1 MSDPMRQPVE
11 PRVEPFVDR
20 LDREALTLDR
30 QPLETFQV
38 NVGKL
43 CNQACHHCHVDA
55 GPKRP
60 EQMDERTARRA
71 LELLAASPAVRTLDI
86 TGGAPELNPWFRLLV
101 EGAREL
107 GKEVIDR
114 CNLTILFEPG
124 QEDLARFL
132 ADHRV
137 RVVASL
143 PCYTSDNV
151 DRQRGRG
158 VFDKSIRA
166 LRLLN
171 EHGYGLPEGDLELD
185 LVFNPG
191 GPSLPGAQA
200 QLEADYRV
208 RLLEDHGVRF
218 SSLLTITNVPINRF
232 REDLERSG
240 RHDEYM
246 DLLVGSF
253 NPCAARE
260 VMCRTL
266 VSVSWDGVLY
276 DCDFN
281 QMLDLPVGDR
291 RRTLWDVAS
300 LSELDRGPIALDDH
314 CYACC
319 AGAGSSCRGAL
330 A

>member
-1 MSDPMRQPVE
+1 MSDPLGQPVE

-20 LDREALTLDR
+20 LERETLVLDR
-30 QPLETFQV
+30 RPLETLQV

-55 GPKRP
+55 GPRRL
-60 EQMDERTARRA
+60 EQMDERTARRILA
-71 LELLAASPAVRTLDI
+71 LLAASPSVRTVDV

-101 EGAREL
+101 EGSRGLERD
-107 GKEVIDR
+107 VIDR
-114 CNLTILFEPG
+114 CNLTVLLEPG
-124 QEDLARFL
+124 QEDLPRFL
-132 ADHRV
+132 ADHQV

-143 PCYTSDNV
+143 PCYTSENV
-151 DRQRGRG
+151 DRQRGSG
-158 VFDKSIRA
+158 VFEKSIRA

-171 EHGYGLPEGDLELD
+171 EHGYGKPDGDLGLD

-191 GPSLPGAQA
+191 GPSLPGPQA
-200 QLEADYRV
+200 QLEADYRE
-208 RLLEDHGVRF
+208 RLLVDHGIHF
-218 SSLLTITNVPINRF
+218 SRLLTITNVPINRF
-232 REDLERSG
+232 RDDLERQG
-240 RHDEYM
+240 RYDEYM
-246 DLLVGSF
+246 ELLAGSF

-266 VSVSWDGVLY
+266 VSVSWDGGLY

-291 RRTLWDVAS
+291 RRTVWDVES
-300 LSELDRGPIALDDH
+300 LSELDRGSIALDDH

-319 AGAGSSCRGAL
+319 AGAGSSCGGAL

>member
-1 MSDPMRQPVE
+1 MSDPMRLPVE

-20 LDREALTLDR
+20 LEREALVLDR
-30 QPLETFQV
+30 KPLETLQV

-60 EQMDERTARRA
+60 EQMDERTARRI
-71 LELLAASPAVRTLDI
+71 LELLEASPGIRTVDI
-86 TGGAPELNPWFRLLV
+86 TGGAPELNAWFRLLV
-101 EGAREL
+101 EGARAL
-107 GKEVIDR
+107 GKDVIDR

-132 ADHRV
+132 ADHQV

-143 PCYTSDNV
+143 PCYTSENV

-158 VFDKSIRA
+158 VFNKSIRA
-166 LRLLN
+166 LQLLN
-171 EHGYGLPEGDLELD
+171 EHGYGMEGSDLGLD

-191 GPSLPGAQA
+191 GPSLPGAQE
-200 QLEADYRV
+200 QLEADYRE
-208 RLLEDHGVRF
+208 RLLADHGIHF
-218 SSLLTITNVPINRF
+218 SRLLTITNVPINRF
-232 REDLERSG
+232 RDDLERSG
-240 RHDEYM
+240 RYEEYM
-246 DLLVGSF
+246 ELLADSF

-291 RRTLWDVAS
+291 RQTLWDVES
-300 LSELDRGPIALDDH
+300 LSDFDRGPIALDDH

-319 AGAGSSCRGAL
+319 AGAGSSCGGAL

>member
-1 MSDPMRQPVE
+1 MSDPMRVPVQPGI
-11 PRVEPFVDR
+11 EPFVDR
-20 LDREALTLDR
+20 LEREALVLDR
-30 QPLETFQV
+30 RCLETLQV

-60 EQMDERTARRA
+60 EQMDERTARRI
-71 LELLAASPAVRTLDI
+71 LELLEASPGVRAIDV
-86 TGGAPELNPWFRLLV
+86 TGGAPELNPWFRHLV
-101 EGAREL
+101 EGSREL
-107 GKEVIDR
+107 GRDVIDR
-114 CNLTILFEPG
+114 CNLTVLFEPG

-132 ADHRV
+132 AGHRV

-143 PCYTSDNV
+143 PCYTSENV

-158 VFDKSIRA
+158 VFEKSIRA
-166 LRLLN
+166 LRWLN
-171 EHGYGLPEGDLELD
+171 EHGYGMPGGDLVLD

-191 GPSLPGAQA
+191 GPSLPGAQE
-200 QLEADYRV
+200 QLEADYRE
-208 RLLEDHGVRF
+208 RLLADHGIRF
-218 SSLLTITNVPINRF
+218 SRLLTITNVPINRF
-232 REDLERSG
+232 HQDLERSG
-240 RHDEYM
+240 RYDSYM
-246 DLLVGSF
+246 ELLAGSF
-253 NPCAARE
+253 NRCAARD

-266 VSVSWDGVLY
+266 VSVSWDGRLY

-291 RRTLWDVAS
+291 RRTLWDLESFA
-300 LSELDRGPIALDDH
+300 ELDRGPIALDDH

-319 AGAGSSCRGAL
+319 AGAGSSCGGAL